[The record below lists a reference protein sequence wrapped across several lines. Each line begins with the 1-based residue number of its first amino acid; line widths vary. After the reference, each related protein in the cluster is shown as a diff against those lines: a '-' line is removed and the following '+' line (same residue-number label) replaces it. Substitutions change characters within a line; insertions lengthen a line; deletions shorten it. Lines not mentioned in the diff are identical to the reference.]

1 MDQALNFQALSQ
13 NLVFGLLVGALYGLV
28 ALGLSLVF
36 GVTKFLNVAH
46 GELLMFGGY
55 ASFWAFSLLGID
67 PFLSIPITIIF
78 LSLIGALLYKLVF
91 SRTVK
96 LPEESK
102 IKNTLLVAFGLSVIL
117 QNLALRFWSADER
130 GITTSYFSTAFTV
143 MGVRFPISKVAI
155 LVVAIVF
162 LIALQ
167 LFLKK
172 TYTGKAIRATTQNWE
187 AASLMGIDIHKV
199 YLLSFS
205 LGAALAGVAGTLVAI
220 NYSIQPSMGLGWT
233 MKALIVMVL
242 GGLGN
247 IPGTIIGGLILGLTE
262 STTSFFISS
271 NYREVAGL
279 ILFILVLIFR
289 SQGFFGSK
297 EV

>member
-1 MDQALNFQALSQ
+1 MFESLVQ
-13 NLVFGLLVGALYGLV
+13 NLTFGILLGALYGLV

-55 ASFWAFSLLGID
+55 ASFWAFSLLGLD
-67 PFLSIPITIIF
+67 PFLTIPITIVF
-78 LSLIGALLYKLVF
+78 LLLIGALLYKLVF

-117 QNLALRFWSADER
+117 QNLALRFWTADER
-130 GITTSYFSTAFTV
+130 GITTSYAGTAFTIL
-143 MGVRFPISKVAI
+143 GIRFPVMRVAS
-155 LVVAIVF
+155 LVVAIIF
-162 LIALQ
+162 LVALQ
-167 LFLKK
+167 LFLRK
-172 TYTGKAIRATTQNWE
+172 TYTGKAIRATVQDWE

-205 LGAALAGVAGTLVAI
+205 LGAALAGVAGTLVTI
-220 NYSIQPSMGLGWT
+220 NYSIQPAAGLGWT

-247 IPGTIIGGLILGLTE
+247 IPGTLVGGLVLGVTE
-262 STTSFFISS
+262 SATSFFISS

-279 ILFILVLIFR
+279 ILFLLVLIFR
-289 SQGFFGSK
+289 PQGLFGVK
-297 EV
+297 EG